1 MAVKKTKNKA
11 TDFIT
16 KTLKNDLKTI
26 VSEVINKNRNLT
38 AADIDVLTI
47 KKTAN
52 GYVLEYNDGTPTEP
66 PTVEVIQ
73 TDEMDGTEDPEMY
86 REGLLELLYNI
97 AMWSGYEYNP
107 KGNNNLD
114 INWNL
119 VGEDLTESNEN
130 DDSETDKKFSPP
142 TKEQVLA
149 AAMGNQDPLI
159 PDNPLSDDEDL
170 PDVDDGVRYDDEL
183 DSNEWVAGDDY
194 SGSED
199 DIEEFESD
207 DDGYNEEFEDE

>member
-149 AAMGNQDPLI
+149 AAMGNRDPLI